1 MANHGSNIHSIIVAC
16 FFALSCSESLASLL
30 DSVEAATMHALSDA
44 EELALR
50 SSHDPVNGFM
60 SRVKK
65 ADSRFNAKG
74 AGDVEDSESKS
85 KATTVTGTADSEDV
99 VTIGIP
105 PFKRQKILNLA
116 PHEVQEDEMSDS
128 SSEGPPPLLSG
139 TPSLPDTDPTRFE
152 EVLDND
158 GDDSAA
164 NEMDPHALMW
174 RAALLLRERCRL
186 NFVHFAPPCTT
197 YSYEAQVERL
207 IQKKCFQGFQRD
219 AAAFNELAERRCH

>member
-50 SSHDPVNGFM
+50 SSHDPVNGFV

-139 TPSLPDTDPTRFE
+139 TPPFQTPTQR
-152 EVLDND
+152 VL
-158 GDDSAA
+158 
-164 NEMDPHALMW
+164 
-174 RAALLLRERCRL
+174 
-186 NFVHFAPPCTT
+186 
-197 YSYEAQVERL
+197 
-207 IQKKCFQGFQRD
+207 
-219 AAAFNELAERRCH
+219 RRCLTMMAMIPQQMKWTLTHLCSYCLTYLPFRFFRSEG